1 MNKTSTDA
9 NPPSSGSLSALRDI
23 ARALSGAWALDSTLD
38 LIAEKTTAVTQV
50 DSCSIY
56 LLDSDSDLL
65 RLQAST
71 GLARQ
76 SFGHAVLR
84 VGEGLTGYAL
94 QANCPIAAADAQNH
108 PRFKTLDETMEA
120 AYTSLLAIPLLIE
133 ERPIGAMNVQT
144 IREHDFTADEI
155 ELVALI
161 GDLAAGALAKAQLYD
176 KQRRQIDEL
185 QALADVSEL
194 VTSPQ
199 YLDDILD
206 VVTAMAARAMQT
218 AVCLIFLLNED
229 STHLELH
236 SAKRND
242 PNHPLYM
249 LPVNDGDMTAAV
261 SSSSVA
267 IAGWMAKNRLQTVMA
282 VPLSVRDKVIGV
294 LACYGEGKRPFSP
307 EQHGLLTTLAN
318 QTALAIE
325 NGRLVTNA
333 AVVREM
339 HHRIKNNLQTV
350 AMLMQM
356 QLTDADPLNARDVLQ
371 TNIHRIR
378 SIASVH
384 EVLSERGFRLVDVKD
399 VIQRISQAMATTM
412 VQPKKS
418 IQIRITGE
426 PLQLPSK
433 EATALTLVINE
444 LLQNSLEH
452 AFTGRQ
458 AGMVEVLFSQSANA
472 ITVVVRD
479 DGVGI
484 ADDYIPNLGLEIAE
498 TLVEDDLNGRLSFH
512 HLDPGT
518 EICIH
523 LPPLQN

>member
-1 MNKTSTDA
+1 MNET
-9 NPPSSGSLSALRDI
+9 PSISVSISALRDI

-56 LLDSDSDLL
+56 LLDPDSDLL
-65 RLQAST
+65 RLRAST
-71 GLARQ
+71 GLAHQ
-76 SFGHAVLR
+76 SFGRAVLR
-84 VGEGLTGYAL
+84 VGEGMTGYAL
-94 QANCPIAAADAQNH
+94 QANRPIAAADAQRH

-120 AYTSLLAIPLLIE
+120 GYTSLLAIPLLIE
-133 ERPIGAMNVQT
+133 GRPIGAMNVQT
-144 IREHDFTADEI
+144 IRAHEFTASEV

-161 GDLAAGALAKAQLYD
+161 GDLAAGALVKAQLYD
-176 KQRRQIDEL
+176 KQRQQIDEL
-185 QALADVSEL
+185 QALAEVSEL

-218 AVCLIFLLNED
+218 AVCLIFLLDD
-229 STHLELH
+229 SGTHLELH
-236 SAKRND
+236 SAKRNA
-242 PNHPLYM
+242 PNHPLRR
-249 LPVNDGDMTAAV
+249 LPIGDGNIVDAV
-261 SSSSVA
+261 AV
-267 IAGWMAKNRLQTVMA
+267 AGWMAKNGLQTTLA

-307 EQHGLLTTLAN
+307 QQRGLLTTLAN

-325 NGRLVTNA
+325 NGRLVTNTA
-333 AVVREM
+333 IVREM

-356 QLTDADPLNARDVLQ
+356 QLPDAERLDTRDVLQ

-399 VIQRISQAMATTM
+399 VIERISQTMATAMT
-412 VQPKKS
+412 QPDKS
-418 IQIRITGE
+418 IHIQIIGE

-433 EATALTLVINE
+433 EATALTLVVNE

-452 AFTGRQ
+452 AFVGRQ
-458 AGMVEVLFSQSANA
+458 AGA
-472 ITVVVRD
+472 ITVSFAQSPDEISVVVRD
-479 DGVGI
+479 DGVGM
-484 ADDYIPNLGLEIAE
+484 AAEYQPNLGLEIAE
-498 TLVEDDLNGRLSFH
+498 MLVADDLNGRLSFH
-512 HLDPGT
+512 HLDSGT
-518 EICIH
+518 EVRIYM
-523 LPPLQN
+523 QKNSQQSTVN

>member
-1 MNKTSTDA
+1 MNETFSGTSSA
-9 NPPSSGSLSALRDI
+9 SGSLSALRDI
-23 ARALSGAWALDSTLD
+23 AQALSSTWALESTLD

-56 LLDSDSDLL
+56 LLDPDSDLL
-65 RLQAST
+65 RLHAST

-94 QANCPIAAADAQNH
+94 QTNHPVAAADAHNH
-108 PRFKTLDETMEA
+108 PHFKTLDETMEA
-120 AYTSLLAIPLLIE
+120 DYTSLLAIPLLIE

-144 IREHDFTADEI
+144 IRQHDFTASEI

-206 VVTAMAARAMQT
+206 VVTAMAARAMKT

-242 PNHPLYM
+242 PNHPLHL
-249 LPVNDGDMTAAV
+249 LPVGDGDITSAVSTPAAV
-261 SSSSVA
+261 
-267 IAGWMAKNRLQTVMA
+267 AGWMDKNGLQTILA

-325 NGRLVTNA
+325 NGRLVTNT

-356 QLTDADPLNARDVLQ
+356 QLPDAERLDTRNVLQ

-384 EVLSERGFRLVDVKD
+384 EVLSERSFRLVDVKD
-399 VIQRISQAMATTM
+399 VIERISQMMATAMT
-412 VQPKKS
+412 QPDKS
-418 IQIRITGE
+418 IQIHIIGE
-426 PLQLPSK
+426 ALQLPSK
-433 EATALTLVINE
+433 EATALTLVVNE

-452 AFTGRQ
+452 AFVGRS
-458 AGMVEVLFSQSANA
+458 AGIIEVLFAQSPNA
-472 ITVVVRD
+472 ISAIVRD
-479 DGVGI
+479 DGIGM
-484 ADDYIPNLGLEIAE
+484 ADDYQPNLGLEIAE

-512 HLDPGT
+512 HLNTGT
-518 EICIH
+518 EVRIQIITA
-523 LPPLQN
+523 